1 MASKTL
7 KLGDIVFKNKTTA
20 EKEIK
25 NLLHSVKVKE
35 DEYVEL
41 DKNMF
46 CVLRDVLAMHPRIEE
61 KIPNFPSELEK
72 IVIGNTFGCN
82 HFCYV
87 LNGSPPEPFSYKK
100 CFAAK
105 SSYHKTCVIG
115 ALRALVIE
123 QGKEYKK
130 KYINGKDTAQCEL
143 SGLIF
148 PSSDMVVD
156 HYIPFV
162 DIFKNFCKKYN
173 INIQD
178 IEIEYKDNC
187 FNTINTIADE
197 RIRQL
202 FYDYHKENAKF
213 CVINKE
219 LNSLLSDM
227 KKEGPVFEYA
237 VKSFIKKHVF
247 A

>member
-1 MASKTL
+1 MANKTL

-20 EKEIK
+20 ENEIK
-25 NLLHSVKVKE
+25 NLLHSVKIKE

-46 CVLRDVLAMHPRIEE
+46 LVMRDVLAMHPRIME
-61 KIPNFPSELEK
+61 KIPNFPSGLDK
-72 IVIGNTFGCN
+72 IVIKKSYGCN
-82 HFCYV
+82 QFCYV
-87 LNGSPPEPFSYKK
+87 LNGSYPEPFSYKK

-105 SSYHKTCVIG
+105 SAYHKACVID
-115 ALRALVIE
+115 ALRALVMD

-130 KYINGKDTAQCEL
+130 KYINGDTAKCEL

-156 HYIPFV
+156 HYIPFS
-162 DIFKNFCKKYN
+162 DIVKDFCKKHN

-178 IEIEYKDNC
+178 IKVRYKDNC
-187 FNTINTIADE
+187 CNTINTIFDE
-197 RIRQL
+197 QIRKL
-202 FYDYHKENAKF
+202 FYDYHKANARF

-219 LNSLLSDM
+219 LNGLLSDM

-237 VKSFIKKHVF
+237 IKSFVKKHTC